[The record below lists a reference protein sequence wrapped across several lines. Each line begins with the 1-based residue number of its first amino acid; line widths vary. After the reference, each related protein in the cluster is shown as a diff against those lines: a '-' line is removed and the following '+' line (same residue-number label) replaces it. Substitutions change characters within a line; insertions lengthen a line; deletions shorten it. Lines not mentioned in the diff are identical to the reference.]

1 MQLTGLKKNELF
13 INLILQVFS
22 KITKITLFFSGE
34 LIIEFQELKIDGVE
48 HGQNANC
55 LTSDRIVVEQE
66 IRSLGWRQIR
76 RYCGDWNGQLKAI
89 HVVTKASGIRI
100 GSVLYPMHKNEK
112 SLRGFVA
119 KVGHA

>member
-1 MQLTGLKKNELF
+1 MF
-13 INLILQVFS
+13 LQFFLHLHES
-22 KITKITLFFSGE
+22 NFNFSGE
-34 LIIEFQELKIDGVE
+34 IIIEFQELKIDGVE

-66 IRSLGWRQIR
+66 IKRLGWRQIR